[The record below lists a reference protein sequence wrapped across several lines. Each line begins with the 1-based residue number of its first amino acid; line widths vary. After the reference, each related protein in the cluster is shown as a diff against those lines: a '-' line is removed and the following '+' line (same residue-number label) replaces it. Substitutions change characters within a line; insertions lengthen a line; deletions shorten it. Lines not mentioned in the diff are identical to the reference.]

1 MHKTGNVLNKLPKPL
16 RKPAKADIHDIWMAA
31 SRPAIENVI
40 RADWQMMERVRLLPR
55 RWTEQVF
62 GHLSD
67 PRNLLLKRIRAT
79 LFRLGGLTVEIPVN
93 P

>member
-16 RKPAKADIHDIWMAA
+16 RKPAKAGIHDIWMAA
-31 SRPAIENVI
+31 SRPAMEKVI
-40 RADWQMMERVRLLPR
+40 RADWQLMERVRLLPR

-62 GHLSD
+62 GSLSD
-67 PRNLLLKRIRAT
+67 ARKLLLKLIRAT
-79 LFRLGGLTVEIPVN
+79 LFRLGGFTAEITVN